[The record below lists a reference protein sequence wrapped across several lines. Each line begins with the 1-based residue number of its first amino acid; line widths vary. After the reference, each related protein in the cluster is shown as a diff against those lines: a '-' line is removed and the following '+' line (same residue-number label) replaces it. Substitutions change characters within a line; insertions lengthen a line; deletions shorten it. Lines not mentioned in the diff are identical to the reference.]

1 MFKKL
6 SHFKDV
12 LLNYYM
18 AKMLNFVNYC
28 GFVATCLC
36 EYVGPT
42 ILIYLLLISLAN
54 QMVKCGL
61 EQHFIGNIRIQEVP
75 LLLLLLIHKLTVVI
89 SFS

>member
-18 AKMLNFVNYC
+18 AEMLNFVNYC

-36 EYVGPT
+36 ELQT
-42 ILIYLLLISLAN
+42 MLA
-54 QMVKCGL
+54 QP
-61 EQHFIGNIRIQEVP
+61 F
-75 LLLLLLIHKLTVVI
+75 
-89 SFS
+89 